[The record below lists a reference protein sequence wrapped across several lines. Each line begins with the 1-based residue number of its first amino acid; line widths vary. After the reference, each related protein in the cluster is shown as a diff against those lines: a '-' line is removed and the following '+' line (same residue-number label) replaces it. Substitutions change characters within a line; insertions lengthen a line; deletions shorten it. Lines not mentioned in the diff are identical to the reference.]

1 MKKQGLKICLNLM
14 INWYNLFYKIV
25 EDSASI
31 LFVYRISHI
40 YIAKKK
46 SGARIQES
54 EGYYRKVFKG
64 DSFFNAIRYTND

>member
-31 LFVYRISHI
+31 LFVSRIAYRVSREDKKGKEKK
-40 YIAKKK
+40 YKKK
-46 SGARIQES
+46 IADRNTMMSDE
-54 EGYYRKVFKG
+54 
-64 DSFFNAIRYTND
+64 